1 MMARRGLRERLL
13 YFALVPAIVVAVLVL
28 GGVALRTTVQIEKSR
43 QQTVLDATLT
53 LADERV
59 DRLDKAI
66 IAQDNVVAAHVDLD
80 KLDSIA
86 RRWIPTA
93 ARETPT
99 VRAILV
105 LDMDHEEHDVLAFA
119 SRAPLPGGPEDDSF
133 RRLFLTR
140 LFPQLNLTGAVEEL
154 RHLYSFLDRQSFLV
168 SYWQRSHL
176 GRSYLIVAWHDVPR
190 LVHDVMP
197 RLYRDID
204 RGNSRMNVID
214 EEGRLVFGPPIKGGG
229 FTVGRPFP
237 TTLYNWRL
245 QVGLTSAEEL
255 GQKVERQRLLEIGMV
270 LFAAIVAITGVA
282 IVVIAAVKE
291 RRLAALK
298 SDFVANVS
306 HELKTPLALVRMFGE
321 MLLEGR
327 VPSDDKR
334 KQYLQ
339 IIVSES
345 ERLTALIENVLDFA
359 KVERGKAAYE
369 FATGQVEEVVARAVE
384 AFRYRAEREGMEVG
398 LRVEE
403 SLPPASIDDRA
414 IELAVINLLDNAF
427 KYAKE
432 GGRIDVEVTRAARA
446 VRVRVS
452 DRGPGI
458 DPEDRA
464 RIFERFVRGRTSA
477 DTRVRGSGIGLSLVK
492 HIAESHGGTIEVTSP
507 ITDDERGCTFEL
519 SIPIDRAAPRALP
532 SPSAAASPGATDGA
546 AAAGPKVA

>member
-1 MMARRGLRERLL
+1 MLARRGLRERLL
-13 YFALVPAIVVAVLVL
+13 YFALVPAIVLAVLVL
-28 GGVALRTTVQIEKSR
+28 GGVALRTTLQIEKSR
-43 QQTVLDATLT
+43 QQTVFDATLT

-105 LDMDHEEHDVLAFA
+105 VDMDHDEHDVLAFA
-119 SRAPLPGGPEDDSF
+119 SRASAPGGPEDDTF

-140 LFPQLNLTGAVEEL
+140 LFPQLNLGGNVEEL
-154 RHLYSFLDRQSFLV
+154 RHLYSVVDRQSVLV
-168 SYWQRSHL
+168 SYWQRPHL
-176 GRSYLIVAWHDVPR
+176 GRQYLIVAWHDVPR
-190 LVHDVMP
+190 LVHDVLP

-214 EEGRLVFGPPIKGGG
+214 EEGRIVFGPPIKGGG

-245 QVGLTSAEEL
+245 QVGLTSADEL

-270 LFAAIVAITGVA
+270 LFAAIVAIAGVA

-321 MLLEGR
+321 MLLTGR
-327 VPSDDKR
+327 VPNEDKR

-359 KVERGKAAYE
+359 KVERGKAAYD

-384 AFRYRAEREGMEVG
+384 VFRYRAEREGMEVG
-398 LRVEE
+398 LRVDEG
-403 SLPPASIDDRA
+403 LPAASIDGRA

-427 KYAKE
+427 KYAKD
-432 GGRIDVEVTRAARA
+432 GGRIDVDVTCAARF
-446 VRVRVS
+446 VRVCVS

-464 RIFERFVRGRTSA
+464 RIFERFVRGRTSGE
-477 DTRVRGSGIGLSLVK
+477 TRVRGSGIGLSLVK
-492 HIAESHGGTIEVTSP
+492 HIAESHGGTIQVKSP
-507 ITDDERGCTFEL
+507 ISDEVRGCAFEL
-519 SIPIDRAAPRALP
+519 SIPVDRATPRSPPPPARAPDAKM
-532 SPSAAASPGATDGA
+532 A
-546 AAAGPKVA
+546 